1 MNVLAIETTT
11 HGRVLH
17 EARGDERL
25 LVGFHGYAERAETH
39 LAELHKIEGT
49 ADWSLAAI
57 QSLNRF
63 YTRAGEVVGN
73 WMTSLDRELAIADNV
88 VYIRR
93 ALAALPQPKTLV
105 FIGFS
110 QGASMAARAAAAIR
124 CDGLII
130 LGGDIPPDVK
140 ASAIRLPPVL
150 LSRGVRDEWY
160 TNEKFKDDL
169 RFLEGRT
176 SVTQLVFD
184 GGHEWT
190 DAFREAASTF
200 LRSSFIDG
208 PH

>member
-1 MNVLAIETTT
+1 MNVLTIETTT

-17 EARGDERL
+17 EARGEERL

-49 ADWSLAAI
+49 SGWSLAAL

-73 WMTSLDRELAIADNV
+73 WMTSVDRELAIADNV
-88 VYIRR
+88 AYVRR
-93 ALAALPQPKTLV
+93 TLAALPQPKTLV

-150 LSRGVRDEWY
+150 LARGVRDEWY
-160 TNEKFKDDL
+160 TDEKFKDDL
-169 RFLEGRT
+169 RFLEDRT
-176 SVTQLVFD
+176 RVTQLVFE

-190 DAFREAASTF
+190 DAFREAATAF
-200 LRSSFIDG
+200 LRAVTMNDER
-208 PH
+208 